1 MTTTAPWT
9 DDELDRVGSAEE
21 LEVASRRRDGEL
33 GGWRTIWVVRVDDD
47 IYVRSVNGPTSAWFR
62 GTRARHEG
70 RIEAGGVE
78 KDVAFEDVDG
88 EINDAVDTAYRT
100 KYGRYSANTI
110 QRITSSTAGSTTMRL
125 LPR

>member
-21 LEVASRRRDGEL
+21 LEVASLRRDGEL
-33 GGWRTIWVVRVDDD
+33 SSRRTIWGVRVGDD

-62 GTRARHEG
+62 GTRVRHEG
-70 RIEAGGVE
+70 RVEAGGVE

-110 QRITSSTAGSTTMRL
+110 QRITSATAGSTTMRL